1 VRKPAKPAVKPMPKR
16 AGLTTNGLY
25 EQLKE
30 MAVLYKL
37 RPGERVNELELS
49 QAFNTSRTPVREA
62 LNRLASEKFLTFVP
76 NRGFYGR
83 ALDRQDIYNLYE
95 LRKCIES
102 AAVTLAIGRAKDA
115 DILAIR
121 TFWDDVVKRSARI
134 PTQKLVALDEEFHV
148 RVVALSGNA
157 EMVRA
162 LQDVNGRIHF
172 VRWVDL
178 EERKSA
184 VYNEHQALVEA
195 LIARDVAK
203 CYAILEAHI
212 ARRME
217 EIVRVI
223 QAGVVRLY
231 AP

>member
-1 VRKPAKPAVKPMPKR
+1 MAKRGKPAAAR
-16 AGLTTNGLY
+16 RTGLTASGLY
-25 EQLKE
+25 EQLRQ
-30 MAVLYKL
+30 MAILYKL

-83 ALDRQDIYNLYE
+83 ELDRQDIYNLYE
-95 LRKCIES
+95 LRKCLES
-102 AAVTLAIGRAKDA
+102 AAAALAIERAADA
-115 DILAIR
+115 DILAVR
-121 TFWDDVVKRSARI
+121 TFWNEVMRKSGRI
-134 PTQKLVALDEEFHV
+134 PTQRLVALDEEFHV
-148 RVVALSGNA
+148 RVVALSRND

-162 LQDVNGRIHF
+162 LEGVNARIHF
-172 VRWVDL
+172 VRWVDM
-178 EERKSA
+178 EERHSGL
-184 VYNEHQALVEA
+184 YGEHQALVDA
-195 LIARDVAK
+195 LLARDLRR
-203 CYAILEAHI
+203 CQAILEGHI
-212 ARRME
+212 SRRME